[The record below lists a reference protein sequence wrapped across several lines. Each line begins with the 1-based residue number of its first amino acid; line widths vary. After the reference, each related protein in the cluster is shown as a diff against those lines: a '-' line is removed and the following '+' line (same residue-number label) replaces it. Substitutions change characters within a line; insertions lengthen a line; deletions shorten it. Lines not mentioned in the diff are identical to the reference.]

1 VSPVNEPAIRV
12 RGRASVCTLAPRV
25 NTLYTEWVDRRQNM
39 WRADTSEYDP
49 RMRSCH
55 ITLIWDLLKGRYV
68 VITTYV
74 RTSHKITICLAF
86 PRMRNVDGYITGEI
100 RNIWWDI
107 TSPASFD
114 NCQISRSLRQPATWC
129 DFYWRAFSSRTVQR
143 EAPSLNSEVS
153 GADATLVEQSV
164 FWYPRVDIYIN
175 KFYIY
180 PSPPLN
186 ENKLI
191 QLARHVSI

>member
-1 VSPVNEPAIRV
+1 
-12 RGRASVCTLAPRV
+12 
-25 NTLYTEWVDRRQNM
+25 M

-86 PRMRNVDGYITGEI
+86 PRMRNVDGYITGKI

-107 TSPASFD
+107 TSPACFD
-114 NCQISRSLRQPATWC
+114 NCQISWSLRQPTTWC
-129 DFYWRAFSSRTVQR
+129 EFYWRAFSSRTVQR
-143 EAPSLNSEVS
+143 EAPSLNSRGFGGRRHSGGVS
-153 GADATLVEQSV
+153 SIAAVTRIEALTHISV
-164 FWYPRVDIYIN
+164 KSRMGEETGEMDKRERFVKRWTGRDG
-175 KFYIY
+175 
-180 PSPPLN
+180 
-186 ENKLI
+186 ENGGNQIARQTI
-191 QLARHVSI
+191 QTRK